1 MDGKT
6 LVKVC
11 DDTRSSELTCPGLKR
26 TPEGREDGTWTSL
39 ISKGPMWGRTAESSS
54 LRAGGGIGDGSDSP
68 PAPLALLLE
77 IPQDPTYERAP
88 CNSAKSPSAWKTSS
102 QGNPNHW
109 TRIATNI
116 RNQGKAYPYSR
127 PS

>member
-1 MDGKT
+1 MVGKT
-6 LVKVC
+6 LVKGC
-11 DDTRSSELTCPGLKR
+11 DDTISSELTCPGFKR
-26 TPEGREDGTWTSL
+26 TSKGREDGIWTSL
-39 ISKGPMWGRTAESSS
+39 ISKRHVWDRTAESSS
-54 LRAGGGIGDGSDSP
+54 LRAGGGIGDGSDSR

-77 IPQDPTYERAP
+77 IPQEPTYRAP
-88 CNSAKSPSAWKTSS
+88 CDSAKSPSAWKTSS

-109 TRIATNI
+109 TRIAANI